1 MRDSSRVSKDSTIG
15 FTFYCQKFFTIVV
28 IGFIFCLSIS
38 ANAIELGG
46 LIAENTTWGGMSF

>member
-46 LIAENTTWGGMSF
+46 LIAKNTTWGGM